1 MSEDLQQ
8 ELVAEAR
15 RFAIDAHRG
24 QWRVDALGQACGEP
38 FWRHLEAVHHALA
51 FDHPDDRVRD
61 ATGLQVAWL
70 HAVLERSDAHPDDLA
85 TRFDANVCAAVR
97 LGSRRIRAVPGA
109 TKTEAVFWSMLRRA
123 PRSLRAVKLIA
134 HIDRL
139 HVAMRW
145 PQSGQLEALC
155 EISRRHVMAVAQDDS
170 HLTNQL
176 LEALESARTAEARP
190 PT

>member
-1 MSEDLQQ
+1 MSDDRRQ

-24 QWRVDALGQACGEP
+24 QWRVDTPGQACGEP
-38 FWRHLEAVHHALA
+38 FWKHLEAVHRALA
-51 FDHPDDRVRD
+51 FDHPDERVRD
-61 ATGLQVAWL
+61 TTGLQITWL

-134 HIDRL
+134 HIDQLRA
-139 HVAMRW
+139 AMRW
-145 PQSGQLEALC
+145 PQFGQLEALC
-155 EISRRHVMAVAQDDS
+155 EVSDRHVMAVAQDDS
-170 HLTNQL
+170 HLAGQL
-176 LEALESARTAEARP
+176 LEALETARTLDTWP
-190 PT
+190 LT